1 METASEASSEQD
13 YSYEF
18 AQMEVI
24 MKTLG
29 NNGMISIICNPALYI
44 IALAY
49 GTQLYTK
56 RVKFT
61 FQKPSVFFF
70 SQLLRLYNNNS
81 GPGCLC
87 TLLSNTAPF
96 SVTFL
101 I

>member
-61 FQKPSVFFF
+61 FQKPSAFFF
-70 SQLLRLYNNNS
+70 PSSSDCIITTLGLGVYARCCQ
-81 GPGCLC
+81 
-87 TLLSNTAPF
+87 TLLPSLLSF
-96 SVTFL
+96 
-101 I
+101 